1 MSFLRHVGKHGDR
14 KIAVIFRQVPNEEHM
29 CLVTYTQLLNQN
41 IHDPLMAT
49 IESDI
54 GQESE
59 QLADAL
65 NRQYTKSGERIL
77 QVLHAEGMLKKIRC
91 QDVIMTPKANTAIR
105 LDELNKILT
114 EMAAGADATKKL
126 AEADASLG
134 MQAPDDVR
142 RRKEGLIGDQNRPMP
157 SAGTNTID
165 PNMAMNDNVLARD
178 FMAQA
183 ERMES
188 DAKGLIAESKRL
200 MAEAKKMMP
209 KPAKKTTAKKTTA
222 KKTTRKKTAAK

>member
-14 KIAVIFRQVPNEEHM
+14 KVAVIFRQVPNEEHM
-29 CLVTYTQLLNQN
+29 CLVAYTQLLNQN

-54 GQESE
+54 GQNSE
-59 QLADAL
+59 ELADAL
-65 NRQYTKSGERIL
+65 NRQYTKSGDRIL
-77 QVLHAEGMLKKIRC
+77 QVLHAEGMLKKIRTEE
-91 QDVIMTPKANTAIR
+91 VIMTPGPNTSIR
-105 LDELNKILT
+105 LDELNKILK
-114 EMAAGADATKKL
+114 EMAAGAEATKKL

-134 MQAPDDVR
+134 MQDPADVR
-142 RRKEGLIGDQNRPMP
+142 RRREGLIGDQNRPMP
-157 SAGTNTID
+157 TAGTNAPAD
-165 PNMAMNDNVLARD
+165 PNMAMNDDVLARD

-183 ERMES
+183 ERMEA

-200 MAEAKKMMP
+200 VKEAKAMMP
-209 KPAKKTTAKKTTA
+209 KPARKTTA

>member
-14 KIAVIFRQVPNEEHM
+14 KIAVIFREVPNEEHM

-65 NRQYTKSGERIL
+65 NRQYTKSGDRIL

-91 QDVIMTPKANTAIR
+91 QDVIMTPKANTSIR
-105 LDELNKILT
+105 LDELNKILK
-114 EMAAGADATKKL
+114 EMEAGSEATKKL
-126 AEADASLG
+126 AEADSSRG
-134 MQAPDDVR
+134 MQDPADVR
-142 RRKEGLIGDQNRPMP
+142 RREGLIGDKNRPMP
-157 SAGTNTID
+157 SAGVNTPD
-165 PNMAMNDNVLARD
+165 ANLAMNDEVLMND
-178 FMAQA
+178 FIAQA
-183 ERMES
+183 SRMETE
-188 DAKGLIAESKRL
+188 AKGLIAESKRL
-200 MAEAKKMMP
+200 MKEAKAMMP
-209 KPAKKTTAKKTTA
+209 KPAKKTTAKKTT
-222 KKTTRKKTAAK
+222 RKKTAVK

>member
-14 KIAVIFRQVPNEEHM
+14 KVAVIFRQIPNEDHM

-54 GQESE
+54 GQNSE

-65 NRQYTKSGERIL
+65 NRQYTKSGDRIL
-77 QVLHAEGMLKKIRC
+77 QVLHAEGMLKKIRT
-91 QDVIMTPKANTAIR
+91 QDVNMTPGPNQSIR
-105 LDELNKILT
+105 LSELNKILT
-114 EMAAGADATKKL
+114 EMALGADATKRL
-126 AEADASLG
+126 AETDASRGL
-134 MQAPDDVR
+134 QDPADVR

-157 SAGTNTID
+157 TAGTNTID
-165 PNMAMNDNVLARD
+165 PNMAMNDEVLMND

-183 ERMES
+183 TRMES
-188 DAKGLIAESKRL
+188 EAAGLIAESKRL
-200 MAEAKKMMP
+200 MKEAKAMMP
-209 KPAKKTTAKKTTA
+209 KPAKKTPAKKKTTA
-222 KKTTRKKTAAK
+222 KKTTRKAKA

>member
-14 KIAVIFRQVPNEEHM
+14 KVAVIFRQVPNEEHM

-41 IHDPLMAT
+41 IHDPLMST

-54 GQESE
+54 GQNSE
-59 QLADAL
+59 ELADAI
-65 NRQYTKSGERIL
+65 NRQYTKSGDRIL
-77 QVLHAEGMLKKIRC
+77 QVLHAEGMLKKIRTE
-91 QDVIMTPKANTAIR
+91 DVVMTPGPNTSIR
-105 LDELNKILT
+105 LDELNKILG
-114 EMAAGADATKKL
+114 EMAAGQEATKKL

-134 MQAPDDVR
+134 MQDPADVR
-142 RRKEGLIGDQNRPMP
+142 RRREGLIGDQNRPMP
-157 SAGTNTID
+157 TAGTNAPAD
-165 PNMAMNDNVLARD
+165 PNMAMNDDVLARD

-183 ERMES
+183 ERMEA

-200 MAEAKKMMP
+200 MKEAKAMMP
-209 KPAKKTTAKKTTA
+209 KPAKKTTA

>member
-14 KIAVIFRQVPNEEHM
+14 KVAVIFRQVPNEEHM
-29 CLVTYTQLLNQN
+29 CLVAYTQLLNQN

-54 GQESE
+54 GQNSE
-59 QLADAL
+59 ELADAL
-65 NRQYTKSGERIL
+65 NRQYTKSGDRIL
-77 QVLHAEGMLKKIRC
+77 QVLHAEGMLKKIRTE
-91 QDVIMTPKANTAIR
+91 DVVMTPGPNTSIR
-105 LDELNKILT
+105 LDELNKILG
-114 EMAAGADATKKL
+114 EMAAGAEATKKL

-134 MQAPDDVR
+134 MQDPADVR
-142 RRKEGLIGDQNRPMP
+142 RRREGLIGDQNRPMP
-157 SAGTNTID
+157 TAGTNAPAD
-165 PNMAMNDNVLARD
+165 PNMAMNDDVLARD

-183 ERMES
+183 ERMEA

-200 MAEAKKMMP
+200 MKEAKAMMP
-209 KPAKKTTAKKTTA
+209 KPARKTTA

>member
-14 KIAVIFRQVPNEEHM
+14 KVAVIFREVPNEEHM
-29 CLVTYTQLLNQN
+29 CLVSYTQLLNQN
-41 IHDPLMAT
+41 IHDPLMET

-54 GQESE
+54 GQNSE
-59 QLADAL
+59 ELADAL
-65 NRQYTKSGERIL
+65 NRQYTKSGDRIL
-77 QVLHAEGMLKKIRC
+77 QVLHAEGMLKKVRC
-91 QDVIMTPKANTAIR
+91 EDIVMTPGPNQQIR

-114 EMAAGADATKKL
+114 EMKAGEEATRKL
-126 AEADASLG
+126 AEADASAGL
-134 MQAPDDVR
+134 QDPADVR

-157 SAGTNTID
+157 TAGTNVVD
-165 PNMAMNDNVLARD
+165 PNMAMNDDVLAKD

-188 DAKGLIAESKRL
+188 EAKGLIAESKRL
-200 MAEAKKMMP
+200 MKEAKAMMP
-209 KPAKKTTAKKTTA
+209 KPAKKTPA